1 MLKRITH
8 SIRVVCYSISVAVV
22 LSLFVNTAIAAELVH
37 QFNSPAF
44 SGQGYSSHVLTIEQI
59 EAARKQ
65 KIKEERQAAIDKAE
79 RDAKNTNLA
88 KFLNNVE
95 SRIYAQLSKQLADQ
109 MFADGGATQ
118 GTMNFQGT
126 NISWVNNGS
135 DVTLTITN
143 SDGTQTNITVPIGT
157 FGF

>member
-1 MLKRITH
+1 MYNRIAQC
-8 SIRVVCYSISVAVV
+8 IRVVCYSISIAVIPANA
-22 LSLFVNTAIAAELVH
+22 SELVH

-44 SGQGYSSHVLTIEQI
+44 SGLGYSSHVLTIEQL
-59 EAARKQ
+59 ESSRKQ
-65 KIKEERQAAIDKAE
+65 KLRDEAKSAADAAE
-79 RDAKNTNLA
+79 RASKNTNLA

-109 MFADGGATQ
+109 MFAEGGATQ

-126 NISWVNNGS
+126 QMSWVNLGS
-135 DVTLTITN
+135 EVQLTITN
-143 SDGTQTNITVPIGT
+143 PDGTQTIVTVPIGT